1 MKPLLRQQIGPVF
14 LSLLVSSFLASA
26 SFLVDGCS
34 RGPSNSSSTA
44 STATE
49 PSAAASAAPQAA
61 APPAAP
67 APPGPAPGAATA
79 EQLEQLVSPI
89 ALYPDT
95 LVAQILAGST
105 YPSEVVEAHR
115 WLDQNANLSGDQLAA
130 AVSQQPWDPSIKSL
144 CQFPSVLKTMND
156 SLSWTSALGQA
167 YYNQPTDVM
176 NAIQAMRK
184 RAMDAGTLKSTPQQT
199 VQVQPAAP
207 ASETSGGESAVPA
220 PQQTIIVNPAQPN
233 TVYVPEYNPSSV
245 YGAPVQSPPGYT
257 GGELLATGLVS
268 FGAGM
273 LIGSLINNNDNNW
286 GCNWGGGNVSYNH
299 NVYVSNTNAIPA
311 RYRGGYYGPGYA
323 GGRPPYPGG
332 VRPPY
337 AGGGRPPYA
346 PGRYPAPYAGGDRP
360 LYNPGTRPYN
370 AATARQVAN
379 AGNFKE
385 PTFPKPNQLPGL
397 QQNRNPPVNRPAQ
410 FGGNAL
416 NNPSSGGRNAFNNQ
430 PSFNPRNDPMRGYGN
445 KSRESGG
452 GRNNAFGGYGPG
464 RQTQEFSNR
473 GRASYGGGGGF
484 RGGGGGGGFRGGG
497 GGGRRR
503 R

>member
-1 MKPLLRQQIGPVF
+1 MKPILKQQINSVF
-14 LSLLVSSFLASA
+14 LWLLVSSLLGAP

-34 RGPSNSSSTA
+34 RGRSNPSSTA
-44 STATE
+44 AQPSPAT
-49 PSAAASAAPQAA
+49 SAAPQAA
-61 APPAAP
+61 APQAAP

-79 EQLEQLVSPI
+79 QQLEELVSPI

-95 LVAQILAGST
+95 LVGQILAAST
-105 YPSEVVEAHR
+105 YPSEIVEAHR
-115 WLDQNANLSGDQLAA
+115 WLDQNANLKGDQLAA
-130 AVSQQPWDPSIKSL
+130 AVNQQPWDPSIKSL

-167 YYNQPTDVM
+167 YYNQPTDVL
-176 NAIQAMRK
+176 NAIQVMRK
-184 RAMDAGTLKSTPQQT
+184 RAMDAGTLKNTPQQT
-199 VQVQPAAP
+199 VQVQPAPP

-220 PQQTIIVNPAQPN
+220 PQQTIIINPAQPN

-257 GGELLATGLVS
+257 GGELLATGLIS

-286 GCNWGGGNVSYNH
+286 GCNWGGGNVTYNR
-299 NVYVSNTNAIPA
+299 NVYVSNTSAIPA
-311 RYRGGYYGPGYA
+311 RYRGGYYGAGYA
-323 GGRPPYPGG
+323 GG

-346 PGRYPAPYAGGDRP
+346 PVGYPAPYAGGDRP

-370 AATARQVAN
+370 PSGARQLAS
-379 AGNFKE
+379 AGNIKE

-397 QQNRNPPVNRPAQ
+397 QNRNAPANRPAQ

-416 NNPSSGGRNAFNNQ
+416 NNPSSSGRNAFNNK
-430 PSFNPRNDPMRGYGN
+430 PSFNPRNDPTRGYGTQ
-445 KSRESGG
+445 SHGFGG

-473 GRASYGGGGGF
+473 GRASYAGGGRARGGGGGF
-484 RGGGGGGGFRGGG
+484 HGGGGGGGGA
-497 GGGRRR
+497 RRR

>member
-1 MKPLLRQQIGPVF
+1 MKPLLRPQIRPVF
-14 LSLLVSSFLASA
+14 LSLLVSSTLAA
-26 SFLVDGCS
+26 APLLVDGCS

-44 STATE
+44 STAAQ
-49 PSAAASAAPQAA
+49 PSAAAAAAPQAP
-61 APPAAP
+61 APQEAS
-67 APPGPAPGAATA
+67 APPGPAPGVATA
-79 EQLEQLVSPI
+79 QQLEDLVSPI

-95 LVAQILAGST
+95 LVAQILAAST

-115 WLDQNANLSGDQLAA
+115 WLDQNGNLKGDQLAA
-130 AVSQQPWDPSIKSL
+130 AVNQQSWDPSIKSL

-167 YYNQPTDVM
+167 YYNQPTDVL
-176 NAIQAMRK
+176 NAIQVMRK

-207 ASETSGGESAVPA
+207 TSETSGSESAVPA

-273 LIGSLINNNDNNW
+273 LIGSLINNNNNDW
-286 GCNWGGGNVSYNH
+286 GCNWGGGNVSYNR

-323 GGRPPYPGG
+323 GG
-332 VRPPY
+332 VRAPY
-337 AGGGRPPYA
+337 APGSYPNA
-346 PGRYPAPYAGGDRP
+346 PGRYPYAGGNRP
-360 LYNPGTRPYN
+360 LDNPGTRPYN
-370 AATARQVAN
+370 PATARQFAN
-379 AGNFKE
+379 AGSFKE
-385 PTFPKPNQLPGL
+385 PNFPKPNQLPGL
-397 QQNRNPPVNRPAQ
+397 QNHNPPVNRPAQ
-410 FGGNAL
+410 FGGGNAL
-416 NNPSSGGRNAFNNQ
+416 NNPSSPGRNAFNK
-430 PSFNPRNDPMRGYGN
+430 PSSFNPRNDAMRGYGN
-445 KSRESGG
+445 QGHEFGG

-473 GRASYGGGGGF
+473 GRSSYGGGGGS
-484 RGGGGGGGFRGGG
+484 RGGGRGFHGGGGGFGG

>member
-1 MKPLLRQQIGPVF
+1 MFR
-14 LSLLVSSFLASA
+14 SLLASTLMAA
-26 SFLVDGCS
+26 SFLVSGCS
-34 RGPSNSSSTA
+34 RSPTNSSSTA
-44 STATE
+44 SSAAQ
-49 PSAAASAAPQAA
+49 PSAAASAGPQAA
-61 APPAAP
+61 AAQAAP
-67 APPGPAPGAATA
+67 APPGPPAGAATA
-79 EQLEQLVSPI
+79 QQLEELVSPI

-95 LVAQILAGST
+95 LVAQILAAST

-115 WLDQNANLSGDQLAA
+115 WLDQNTNLKGDQLAA
-130 AVSQQPWDPSIKSL
+130 AVNQQPWDPSIKSL
-144 CQFPSVLKTMND
+144 CQYPSVLKTMND
-156 SLSWTSALGQA
+156 SLSWTSTLGQA
-167 YYNQPTDVM
+167 YYNQPTDVL
-176 NAIQAMRK
+176 NAIQVMRK

-273 LIGSLINNNDNNW
+273 LIGSLINNDNNNW
-286 GCNWGGGNVSYNH
+286 GCNWGGGNVTYNH

-323 GGRPPYPGG
+323 GG

-337 AGGGRPPYA
+337 APAGYPRPVPYEGGNRA
-346 PGRYPAPYAGGDRP
+346 

-370 AATARQVAN
+370 PATARQFAN
-379 AGNFKE
+379 GGNFKEPTFPKPSQLQGTFKE
-385 PTFPKPNQLPGL
+385 PTFPKPNQLSGL
-397 QQNRNPPVNRPAQ
+397 ENRNPPVNRPAQ
-410 FGGNAL
+410 FGGNGF
-416 NNPSSGGRNAFNNQ
+416 NSPSSPARNAFNNK
-430 PSFNPRNDPMRGYGN
+430 PAFNPRNDPMRGYGN
-445 KSRESGG
+445 RGSEFNG

-473 GRASYGGGGGF
+473 GRASFGRGGGF
-484 RGGGGGGGFRGGG
+484 QGGGGGGFHGGSREFGG